1 MRGIFKKLFLT
12 YVLVIVV
19 SSAIIAIF
27 TDYVL
32 KEYYKDEIAHELEV
46 SAVLVEDM
54 MENFAF
60 AKNPS
65 KLQNFVKR
73 LGEKIKTRITIVN
86 SDGTVFADS
95 ESDPE
100 TMENHKDRPEME
112 KALSGIIGKS
122 VRHSDTLNIDMMY
135 VAIPLKSNGNL
146 SGAIRLS
153 IFLSDINRKIKQIHK
168 IIIVSVLI
176 GILAALLLSFIVGKS
191 FVNPILLM
199 KTAAE
204 KISKGDFNQK
214 LDFKANDELARLG
227 HSLNAMSEELQKNI
241 TETEREKNELSI
253 VLSDMVEGV
262 ILVDK
267 NRRIIMLNQ
276 SLSNMLYLRS
286 DEAVGRHSWE
296 ILGNEEINNAIES
309 TLAKA
314 EPVRKDITIL
324 LPEEKYIQVQ
334 TSVIYDENNE
344 LYGVV
349 GVFHD
354 ITQIRKLEN
363 MRTEFVANV
372 SHELKTPLTAISGF
386 IETLKEG
393 AINDKKEASKFLDIM
408 QANTER
414 LNNLINDMLVI
425 SKSESKEMKLEL
437 KKVNIEKILESI
449 SSMYKER
456 IDKKSQKL
464 IFEIANNFTEI
475 TADEEKLIQIFSNL
489 IDNAIKF
496 TGQGGV
502 ITVKC
507 YDVQDKI
514 KIEVS
519 DTGIGIP
526 KEHLP
531 RIFERFYRVDK
542 ARSREMGGTGLG
554 LAIVKH
560 LIQLHGGTVSV
571 ESQPGRGSSFTVV
584 LPKEIN
590 S

>member
-314 EPVRKDITIL
+314 EPVRKDITI
-324 LPEEKYIQVQ
+324 
-334 TSVIYDENNE
+334 
-344 LYGVV
+344 
-349 GVFHD
+349 
-354 ITQIRKLEN
+354 
-363 MRTEFVANV
+363 
-372 SHELKTPLTAISGF
+372 
-386 IETLKEG
+386 
-393 AINDKKEASKFLDIM
+393 
-408 QANTER
+408 
-414 LNNLINDMLVI
+414 
-425 SKSESKEMKLEL
+425 
-437 KKVNIEKILESI
+437 
-449 SSMYKER
+449 
-456 IDKKSQKL
+456 
-464 IFEIANNFTEI
+464 
-475 TADEEKLIQIFSNL
+475 
-489 IDNAIKF
+489 
-496 TGQGGV
+496 
-502 ITVKC
+502 
-507 YDVQDKI
+507 
-514 KIEVS
+514 
-519 DTGIGIP
+519 
-526 KEHLP
+526 
-531 RIFERFYRVDK
+531 
-542 ARSREMGGTGLG
+542 
-554 LAIVKH
+554 
-560 LIQLHGGTVSV
+560 
-571 ESQPGRGSSFTVV
+571 
-584 LPKEIN
+584 
-590 S
+590 

>member
-1 MRGIFKKLFLT
+1 
-12 YVLVIVV
+12 
-19 SSAIIAIF
+19 
-27 TDYVL
+27 
-32 KEYYKDEIAHELEV
+32 
-46 SAVLVEDM
+46 
-54 MENFAF
+54 
-60 AKNPS
+60 
-65 KLQNFVKR
+65 
-73 LGEKIKTRITIVN
+73 
-86 SDGTVFADS
+86 
-95 ESDPE
+95 
-100 TMENHKDRPEME
+100 
-112 KALSGIIGKS
+112 
-122 VRHSDTLNIDMMY
+122 
-135 VAIPLKSNGNL
+135 
-146 SGAIRLS
+146 
-153 IFLSDINRKIKQIHK
+153 
-168 IIIVSVLI
+168 
-176 GILAALLLSFIVGKS
+176 
-191 FVNPILLM
+191 
-199 KTAAE
+199 
-204 KISKGDFNQK
+204 
-214 LDFKANDELARLG
+214 
-227 HSLNAMSEELQKNI
+227 
-241 TETEREKNELSI
+241 
-253 VLSDMVEGV
+253 
-262 ILVDK
+262 
-267 NRRIIMLNQ
+267 
-276 SLSNMLYLRS
+276 
-286 DEAVGRHSWE
+286 
-296 ILGNEEINNAIES
+296 
-309 TLAKA
+309 
-314 EPVRKDITIL
+314 
-324 LPEEKYIQVQ
+324 
-334 TSVIYDENNE
+334 
-344 LYGVV
+344 
-349 GVFHD
+349 
-354 ITQIRKLEN
+354 
-363 MRTEFVANV
+363 
-372 SHELKTPLTAISGF
+372 
-386 IETLKEG
+386 
-393 AINDKKEASKFLDIM
+393 M
-408 QANTER
+408 QENTER

>member
-1 MRGIFKKLFLT
+1 
-12 YVLVIVV
+12 
-19 SSAIIAIF
+19 
-27 TDYVL
+27 
-32 KEYYKDEIAHELEV
+32 
-46 SAVLVEDM
+46 
-54 MENFAF
+54 
-60 AKNPS
+60 
-65 KLQNFVKR
+65 
-73 LGEKIKTRITIVN
+73 
-86 SDGTVFADS
+86 
-95 ESDPE
+95 
-100 TMENHKDRPEME
+100 
-112 KALSGIIGKS
+112 
-122 VRHSDTLNIDMMY
+122 
-135 VAIPLKSNGNL
+135 
-146 SGAIRLS
+146 
-153 IFLSDINRKIKQIHK
+153 
-168 IIIVSVLI
+168 
-176 GILAALLLSFIVGKS
+176 
-191 FVNPILLM
+191 
-199 KTAAE
+199 
-204 KISKGDFNQK
+204 
-214 LDFKANDELARLG
+214 
-227 HSLNAMSEELQKNI
+227 
-241 TETEREKNELSI
+241 
-253 VLSDMVEGV
+253 
-262 ILVDK
+262 
-267 NRRIIMLNQ
+267 MLNQ